1 MVQQLVSF
9 DDGSSLKVTIGRW
22 YSPKGT
28 NIDKTGVK
36 PDQEVKPS
44 EEDIKNKNDVQLQA
58 AQTWFSDN

>member
-1 MVQQLVSF
+1 MQQLVSF

-36 PDQEVKPS
+36 PDQEVKPT
-44 EEDIKNKNDVQLQA
+44 EDDIKTKTTSSSRPPKA
-58 AQTWFSDN
+58 G